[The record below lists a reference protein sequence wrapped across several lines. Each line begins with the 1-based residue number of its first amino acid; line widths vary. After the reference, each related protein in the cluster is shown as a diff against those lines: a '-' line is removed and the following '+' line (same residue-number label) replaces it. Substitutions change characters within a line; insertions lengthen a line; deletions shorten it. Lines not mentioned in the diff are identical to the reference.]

1 MSKSFQFSLAFKGII
16 VAAVLALFL
25 ALAYG
30 LLLSLTSL
38 PESSLAI
45 TVIVLVS
52 IFVSAF
58 LVAYQAGV
66 KGLYY
71 GLFVSFGFIFL
82 LLLISAVFIDTPPSW
97 LKVGERSIFSLVA
110 GGCGGILG
118 VLVRR

>member
-16 VAAVLALFL
+16 AAAVLALFL

-45 TVIVLVS
+45 TVIVLMS
-52 IFVSAF
+52 IFVSAL
-58 LVAYQAGV
+58 LVAYQAGA

-71 GLFVSFGFIFL
+71 GLFVGFGFILL

-97 LKVGERSIFSLVA
+97 LKVGERSILSLVA

>member
-16 VAAVLALFL
+16 ISAVLALLL
-25 ALAYG
+25 ALVYG

-38 PESSLAI
+38 PESTLAI

-58 LVAYQAGV
+58 LVAYQAGT

-71 GLFVSFGFIFL
+71 GLSVGIGFLLFL
-82 LLLISAVFIDTPPSW
+82 LLASAIFIDTPPSW
-97 LKVGERSIFSLVA
+97 LKIGEKSILSLVA

-118 VLVRR
+118 VLLHR